1 VNKMKA
7 LLMLEDG
14 WYTECESFT
23 GRGEAFGEL
32 VFNTS
37 LTGYQEIITDPSYK
51 GQIVMMTNPMV
62 GNYGIR
68 RGDDESTRIQIE
80 GLVVKE
86 YSGEINNESLFL
98 EREKV
103 KQEVKYKRSDIKQKE
118 FKPSDYKKNNLSF
131 YSKTITNLASYLTSF
146 NILGVEGVDTR
157 AFTRHIRDKGA
168 MKAGITTQT
177 LKREA
182 FLQKVEASPGL
193 IGRDLVKE
201 VSVKEP
207 YLYAEGEGYRIAV
220 IDCGVKIS
228 SLRELAR
235 KECRVEVFP
244 ASVSFKDV
252 LNTKPDGV
260 LFSNGPGDPAALPY
274 LVELAEGLTGKVPLF
289 GICLGHQVLAQAL
302 GAKTFK
308 LKFGHHGGNH
318 PVREESSK
326 KVFITSQ
333 NHGFAVDKDSFKENG
348 VEITF
353 INLNDH
359 TLEGFRHKRYPL
371 FCVQFHPEASPG
383 PNDTL
388 YLFDEFLR
396 MIEKH

>member
-1 VNKMKA
+1 
-7 LLMLEDG
+7 L
-14 WYTECESFT
+14 
-23 GRGEAFGEL
+23 
-32 VFNTS
+32 
-37 LTGYQEIITDPSYK
+37 
-51 GQIVMMTNPMV
+51 
-62 GNYGIR
+62 
-68 RGDDESTRIQIE
+68 
-80 GLVVKE
+80 
-86 YSGEINNESLFL
+86 
-98 EREKV
+98 
-103 KQEVKYKRSDIKQKE
+103 
-118 FKPSDYKKNNLSF
+118 
-131 YSKTITNLASYLTSF
+131 
-146 NILGVEGVDTR
+146 
-157 AFTRHIRDKGA
+157 
-168 MKAGITTQT
+168 
-177 LKREA
+177 
-182 FLQKVEASPGL
+182 PG
-193 IGRDLVKE
+193 
-201 VSVKEP
+201 S
-207 YLYAEGEGYRIAV
+207 
-220 IDCGVKIS
+220 
-228 SLRELAR
+228 
-235 KECRVEVFP
+235 
-244 ASVSFKDV
+244 
-252 LNTKPDGV
+252 
-260 LFSNGPGDPAALPY
+260 GDPAALPY